1 MTERQEKFEAV
12 LAAIRLQERQTAE
25 KLAQLKA
32 EGKTKTV
39 TYRQLLSNK
48 LRYRELLDLYRL
60 YGLLEEE

>member
-1 MTERQEKFEAV
+1 MTERQEKFEAM

-25 KLAQLKA
+25 KLAQFKA